1 MTNSSS
7 ALDGG
12 IAPQRLL
19 LAFVAGF
26 VAVLAFHQPTLW
38 VLAQA
43 GITQAAP
50 YAMKTV
56 PPLGLPQF
64 ISGAF
69 WGGVWGILF
78 YLVSRRWS
86 PGSSYW
92 IKAFLFGMI
101 LPTLVAWFV
110 VAPLKGLP
118 IAAGGKFNGM
128 LTGLCVNAAWG
139 LGTALLLRMTLRSY
153 TR

>member
-1 MTNSSS
+1 MINSYS
-7 ALDGG
+7 ASHER
-12 IAPQRLL
+12 IAPQRIV

-26 VAVLAFHQPTLW
+26 LAVLAFHQPTLW
-38 VLAQA
+38 LLANA

-50 YAMKTV
+50 YAMKAV
-56 PPLGLPQF
+56 PPLGMPQF

-69 WGGVWGILF
+69 WGGIWGILF

-86 PGSSYW
+86 SGPSYW

-101 LPTLVAWFV
+101 LPTLVAWFI

-118 IAAGGKFNGM
+118 VAAGGKFNGM

-139 LGTALLLRMTLRSY
+139 LGTALFLRLAVRSSV
-153 TR
+153 R

>member
-1 MTNSSS
+1 MTTSLS
-7 ALDGG
+7 ASTGRVE
-12 IAPQRLL
+12 PQRIL

-26 VAVLAFHQPTLW
+26 LAVLAFHQPTLW
-38 VLAQA
+38 LLANA

-69 WGGVWGILF
+69 WGGIWGILF

-86 PGSSYW
+86 SGPSYW
-92 IKAFLFGMI
+92 IKAVLFGMI
-101 LPTLVAWFV
+101 LPTLVAWFI

-118 IAAGGKFNGM
+118 VAAGGKFNGM

-139 LGTALLLRMTLRSY
+139 LGTALFLRLAVRTSSR
-153 TR
+153 